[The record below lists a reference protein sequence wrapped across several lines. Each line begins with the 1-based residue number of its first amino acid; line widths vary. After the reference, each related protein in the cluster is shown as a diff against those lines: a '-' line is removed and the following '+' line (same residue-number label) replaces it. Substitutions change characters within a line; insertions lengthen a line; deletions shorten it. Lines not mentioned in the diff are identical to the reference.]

1 MFYLFCRGFMFYLFC
16 RGFMFYLFCR
26 GFMFCFVGGSCLIYG
41 ICIYLRILVSNM
53 ISIFHDVWV
62 VNSNTTGVT
71 NGAGTAYSPRV
82 HPRFVVVRVCLL
94 NLSFLCTDSV
104 SWIIVCNFVLFDI
117 GHCILCHSLYYGIW

>member
-1 MFYLFCRGFMFYLFC
+1 
-16 RGFMFYLFCR
+16 
-26 GFMFCFVGGSCLIYG
+26 
-41 ICIYLRILVSNM
+41 M

-71 NGAGTAYSPRV
+71 NGAGTAYSPGVNSNTTGVTNGAGTAYSPGV